1 MTAFV
6 LLQRR
11 EDGRALGAAHSGGAA
26 RVWRL
31 SEDDDGALPVAVR
44 EMARYLRE
52 AECIVTYEAGP
63 LVELLSHP
71 RTLPAARRCL
81 GHLADAQEAALL
93 VAAELADFSLEAFCS
108 AHGISIPSV
117 AEPEAFGAS
126 WEMLCR
132 RLRERARALPGALRD
147 FLSSV
152 AGPAWPEAVLGPVGD
167 APGAGSVVASLL
179 PRRPRRMRREAGVT
193 PSGLQELAT
202 SALLPQGPVA
212 REHPAYEHRPGQVQM
227 AEAVAGALQRDEIL
241 LVEAGTG
248 VGKSLAYLI
257 PAAAFAHARGVP
269 VIVSTNTRN
278 LQDQLIERDI
288 PLTRRSLGFDFE
300 AAVLKGRANY
310 VCARR
315 LAAAAEH
322 ARETVFR
329 DERLAI
335 AHLIAWAAAA
345 EIADVS
351 ALSAAAH
358 DITPGLRQAV
368 SLVRARA
375 EGCFG
380 RNCPSFQVCPVE
392 VARARAQNADIVVAN
407 HALLLASANTSVLP
421 EHQHVVLD
429 EAHNIEDVATDQL
442 GLEVSDGSVRRLVR
456 LLSGEGGEPVHE
468 RAAEWLAC
476 APDADDVV
484 VHEVKTLLDEPA
496 ATLEYGLEDLA
507 AAVFSFVEHTYRD
520 GPGEPGRASVRLTG
534 EVRETRAW
542 QPVVGELPNVCEA
555 AAGVDRVLA
564 RLAETV
570 MDAVRELDGAAAELL
585 LDIEPMRGM
594 IAELG
599 RALTVIVG
607 NETDS
612 DYVCWVETWPRPSGD
627 LGWCLRAAPVDV
639 GPALAET
646 VYRED
651 ATVVMTSAT
660 LTVEGSFDYLRQRI
674 GLDSEA
680 HRLLELN
687 VPSPFDFGEQLLMC
701 VPTDLPLPGD
711 PGFEQAS
718 SDAVFAAA
726 TAARGGTLCLFT
738 SRRSMTGAFESLA
751 ERLQEQSLAPLCQD
765 VSGERTDLLNR
776 LREDEGA
783 VLFGLK
789 SFWEG
794 VDVPGE
800 ALRCLV
806 MVKLPFAVPSDP
818 IIEAR
823 QERVEEQGLDGYNA
837 YYVPNAIIGFRQGIG
852 RLIRTRMDRGA
863 VLILDRRLLLRRYG
877 RRFLAS
883 APPACRVMCEPLAEC
898 AGAIR
903 QMLRTRDRLPHSPP
917 TPSETEG

>member
-1 MTAFV
+1 MPGMTAYV
-6 LLQRR
+6 LLERR
-11 EDGRALGAAHSGGAA
+11 EGGLSLGAARPGEAA
-26 RVWRL
+26 RVWH
-31 SEDDDGALPVAVR
+31 SPEGDDAQARATVR
-44 EMARYLRE
+44 EMAGHLGG
-52 AECIVTYEAGP
+52 AERIVTYAARP

-71 RTLPAARRCL
+71 QVLHAARHCL
-81 GHLADAQEAALL
+81 GRLVDAQEAALL
-93 VAAELADFSLEAFCS
+93 AAPELTDFSLEAFCS
-108 AHGISIPSV
+108 AHGISTPSV
-117 AEPEAFGAS
+117 SDPDAFGAN

-132 RLRERARALPGALRD
+132 RLRERTRALPEALRD
-147 FLSSV
+147 LLSTV
-152 AGPAWPEAVLGPVGD
+152 AAPAWPEALLGPVAQ
-167 APGAGSVVASLL
+167 APGAGSVVAAAL
-179 PRRPRRMRREAGVT
+179 PRRPRRTRREPAAG
-193 PSGLQELAT
+193 PPDLQQVAAA
-202 SALLPQGPVA
+202 ALRPEGPLA

-227 AEAVAGALQRDEIL
+227 GEAVAGALERDEIL

-257 PAAAFAHARGVP
+257 PVATFAHTKGVP

-300 AAVLKGRANY
+300 AVVLKGRTNY

-335 AHLIAWAAAA
+335 AHLVAWAAAA

-351 ALSAAAH
+351 SLSAMAH
-358 DITPGLRQAV
+358 DIAPGLRQAV

-380 RNCPSFQVCPVE
+380 RNCPYYQVCPVE

-407 HALLLASANTSVLP
+407 HALLLASANTTVLP
-421 EHQHVVLD
+421 EHEHIVLD

-442 GLEVSDGSVRRLVR
+442 GLEVSDGSVRRLIR
-456 LLSGEGGEPVHE
+456 LLSGEGGEPVNE
-468 RAAEWLAC
+468 RVGEWLASL
-476 APDADDVV
+476 PDGNDAA
-484 VHEVKTLLDEPA
+484 VHDAKTGLAEPVARLD
-496 ATLEYGLEDLA
+496 YSLEDLA
-507 AAVFSFVEHTYRD
+507 AAVLNFVEHTYRN
-520 GPGEPGRASVRLTG
+520 GPAEPGRASVRLAD

-542 QPVVGELPNVCEA
+542 QPVVDELPKVCEA
-555 AAGVDRVLA
+555 ASGVDQVLA
-564 RLAETV
+564 RLAEAITSV
-570 MDAVRELDGAAAELL
+570 SEEPDDTAAGLL
-585 LDIEPMRGM
+585 LDIEHMRGL

-599 RALTVIVG
+599 AVLTAIVG
-607 NETDS
+607 NETDA
-612 DYVCWVETWPRPSGD
+612 DYVCWVETWPRLSGD

-646 VYRED
+646 IYRED

-660 LTVEGSFDYLRQRI
+660 LTVEGRFDYLRQRI

-680 HRLLELN
+680 HRLLELD
-687 VPSPFDFGEQLLMC
+687 VPSPFDFAEQLLIC

-711 PGFEQAS
+711 PGFERAS
-718 SDAVFAAA
+718 SEAVFAAA

-738 SRRSMTGAFESLA
+738 SRQSMTDAFESLA
-751 ERLQEQSLAPLCQD
+751 GRLAEESLTPLCQD

-776 LREDEGA
+776 LREDDGA

-852 RLIRTRMDRGA
+852 RLIRTKSDRGA
-863 VLILDRRLLLRRYG
+863 ILILDRRLLLRRYG

-883 APPACRVMCEPLAEC
+883 APPSCRVLCEPLAEC
-898 AGAIR
+898 GGAIR
-903 QMLRTRDRLPHSPP
+903 GMLGTS
-917 TPSETEG
+917 